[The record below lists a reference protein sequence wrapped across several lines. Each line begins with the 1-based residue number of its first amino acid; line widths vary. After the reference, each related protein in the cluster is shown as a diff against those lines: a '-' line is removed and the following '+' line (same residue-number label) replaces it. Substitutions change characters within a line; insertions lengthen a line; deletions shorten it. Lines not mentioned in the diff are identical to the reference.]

1 LMPQQPSV
9 RSRSSSLSA
18 IAKLEELLLQGDDT
32 QTAGLHTAR
41 PQASLENHPA
51 TETGDDFIALGPDI
65 VLSDAIAFP
74 INQGLQSATIDLEFG
89 AGVVVVRFTK
99 PRKSFKPVH

>member
-1 LMPQQPSV
+1 
-9 RSRSSSLSA
+9 
-18 IAKLEELLLQGDDT
+18 LLLQGDDT

-51 TETGDDFIALGPDI
+51 TRKQGTTSSRSDPTI

-99 PRKSFKPVH
+99 PVSLSNQSIDRS